1 MGKPGIAGT
10 RDKFDLHR
18 RARIG
23 HHRRAAGDNLHMVV
37 QTLRIEIQPVSGKG
51 IEVRDDR
58 KTTAVNRLSKA
69 VSHPGPTAPGASTM
83 AKVSP
88 SSGWRS
94 CRPDALPGARRP
106 QRVLLLMATGAGAG
120 VQVRIIRPQATVGRN
135 AGFIWVLPR
144 HVVAGGQT
152 VAEGVFLAC
161 AAGIAGLQLAAVVFI
176 VVKAGGQAA
185 RLPERQRKE
194 TPTT

>member
-1 MGKPGIAGT
+1 
-10 RDKFDLHR
+10 
-18 RARIG
+18 
-23 HHRRAAGDNLHMVV
+23 MVV

-58 KTTAVNRLSKA
+58 KTLAVNRLSKA
-69 VSHPGPTAPGASTM
+69 VSHPGPHRAGRFHNGEGFPQFGGGGHA
-83 AKVSP
+83 
-88 SSGWRS
+88 
-94 CRPDALPGARRP
+94 ALMRYQGARRP

-185 RLPERQRKE
+185 RLPERQRKGDAHHLIIAVMDILALLGIQIIIE
-194 TPTT
+194 LTIAVGIAQLI

>member
-1 MGKPGIAGT
+1 
-10 RDKFDLHR
+10 
-18 RARIG
+18 
-23 HHRRAAGDNLHMVV
+23 
-37 QTLRIEIQPVSGKG
+37 
-51 IEVRDDR
+51 
-58 KTTAVNRLSKA
+58 
-69 VSHPGPTAPGASTM
+69 
-83 AKVSP
+83 
-88 SSGWRS
+88 
-94 CRPDALPGARRP
+94 
-106 QRVLLLMATGAGAG
+106 MATGAGAG

-185 RLPERQRKE
+185 RLPERQRKGDAHHLIIAVMDILALLGIQIIIE
-194 TPTT
+194 LTIAVGIAKLI

>member
-1 MGKPGIAGT
+1 
-10 RDKFDLHR
+10 
-18 RARIG
+18 
-23 HHRRAAGDNLHMVV
+23 
-37 QTLRIEIQPVSGKG
+37 
-51 IEVRDDR
+51 
-58 KTTAVNRLSKA
+58 
-69 VSHPGPTAPGASTM
+69 
-83 AKVSP
+83 
-88 SSGWRS
+88 
-94 CRPDALPGARRP
+94 
-106 QRVLLLMATGAGAG
+106 MATGAGAG

-176 VVKAGGQAA
+176 VVKRVV
-185 RLPERQRKE
+185 RLPACPNGSEKE

>member
-1 MGKPGIAGT
+1 MIVKPWRLIGCPRRLAT
-10 RDKFDLHR
+10 R
-18 RARIG
+18 A
-23 HHRRAAGDNLHMVV
+23 
-37 QTLRIEIQPVSGKG
+37 
-51 IEVRDDR
+51 
-58 KTTAVNRLSKA
+58 
-69 VSHPGPTAPGASTM
+69 PTAPGASTM

-88 SSGWRS
+88 VRGGGHA
-94 CRPDALPGARRP
+94 ALMRYQGARCP

>member
-1 MGKPGIAGT
+1 M
-10 RDKFDLHR
+10 RY
-18 RARIG
+18 
-23 HHRRAAGDNLHMVV
+23 
-37 QTLRIEIQPVSGKG
+37 Q
-51 IEVRDDR
+51 
-58 KTTAVNRLSKA
+58 
-69 VSHPGPTAPGASTM
+69 
-83 AKVSP
+83 
-88 SSGWRS
+88 
-94 CRPDALPGARRP
+94 GARCP

-161 AAGIAGLQLAAVVFI
+161 AAGIAGLQLAAVVLSWLKR
-176 VVKAGGQAA
+176 VV
-185 RLPERQRKE
+185 RLPACPNGSEKE

>member
-1 MGKPGIAGT
+1 M
-10 RDKFDLHR
+10 
-18 RARIG
+18 
-23 HHRRAAGDNLHMVV
+23 
-37 QTLRIEIQPVSGKG
+37 
-51 IEVRDDR
+51 
-58 KTTAVNRLSKA
+58 
-69 VSHPGPTAPGASTM
+69 
-83 AKVSP
+83 
-88 SSGWRS
+88 
-94 CRPDALPGARRP
+94 P